1 MSVRHPYLDFP
12 RPKAVTEIRL
22 EVETAAATSN
32 QQMKKMGLALEK
44 DGGASGIMTLCNPG

>member
-1 MSVRHPYLDFP
+1 MSVRQPYLDFP

-22 EVETAAATSN
+22 EVEASSSSN
-32 QQMKKMGLALEK
+32 QQMKKMGLALQK